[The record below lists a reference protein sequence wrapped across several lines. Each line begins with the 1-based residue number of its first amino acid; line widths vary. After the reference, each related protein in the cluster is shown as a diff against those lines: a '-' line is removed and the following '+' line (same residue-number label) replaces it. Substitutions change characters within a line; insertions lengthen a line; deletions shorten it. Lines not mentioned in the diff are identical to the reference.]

1 MVMMRIRFAYLF
13 FLLLGP
19 IAAMAQQSETR
30 KVGSFRGVGA
40 GEGIDVF
47 LKRGDQT
54 NVRVETDGNTNPS
67 DIITEVSGTYLKIHV
82 RDARDI
88 KNVRAKVYVTYQ
100 SLEKISVS
108 SAANIYSEGTI
119 KAQSLQLG
127 CSSAG
132 SIELDLEV
140 ENLDVNVS
148 SAGDV
153 SLKGRA
159 RELSIDVSSAGQ
171 LDAYDLDVDV
181 VNIQASSGASAKVSV
196 VKELNANASSGAD
209 VRFKGNPSKSR
220 TDSSSGGSVKK
231 SY

>member
-1 MVMMRIRFAYLF
+1 MDMMRIRFVCMF
-13 FLLLGP
+13 FLLLGSM
-19 IAAMAQQSETR
+19 ATMAQQSETR
-30 KVGSFRGVGA
+30 KVGSFKGVGA
-40 GEGIDVF
+40 GEGIYVF

-54 NVRVETDGNTNPS
+54 NVRVETDGNTKPS

-100 SLEKISVS
+100 LLEKISVS
-108 SAANIYSEGTI
+108 SAANVYSDGAI
-119 KAQSLQLG
+119 RAKSLQLG

-132 SIELDLEV
+132 SIELDLDV
-140 ENLDVNVS
+140 TNLDVNVS

-153 SLKGRA
+153 TLKGRA
-159 RELSIDVSSAGQ
+159 RELSIDVSSAGE
-171 LDAYDLDVDV
+171 LDAYDLESDV
-181 VNIQASSGASAKVSV
+181 VNIQASSGASAKVSA